1 MINLLANNNFIIK
14 NFHDG
19 NIKGLT
25 KFFLHNK
32 DLIKRI
38 RLLPAEDQLE
48 LGQTLNWSDH
58 RIAVFCKK
66 KENNINNIISFSI
79 SNIDDYFIC
88 YRDGTR
94 FNIEKNLISI
104 QTEMGDKYL
113 FNITVNDL
121 FLWNLAFSGKIPL
134 KQLLSPYSNLE
145 QKKLKEFFLILVE
158 NSFVDVTLHKVEVNR
173 A

>member
-1 MINLLANNNFIIK
+1 MCSS
-14 NFHDG
+14 
-19 NIKGLT
+19 
-25 KFFLHNK
+25 
-32 DLIKRI
+32 DL
-38 RLLPAEDQLE
+38 
-48 LGQTLNWSDH
+48 
-58 RIAVFCKK
+58 
-66 KENNINNIISFSI
+66 
-79 SNIDDYFIC
+79 
-88 YRDGTR
+88 RDGTR

-121 FLWNLAFSGKIPL
+121 FFWNLAFSGKIPL